1 MIDLEIADF
10 PALNFSFDF
19 LVYKNRLI
27 DDRIAARG
35 GAGTQTSSGRDS
47 PLQPERGVF
56 MPDRATNDLLN
67 RVGSGTSCD
76 VEYEIPA
83 NSPVMR
89 A

>member
-1 MIDLEIADF
+1 
-10 PALNFSFDF
+10 
-19 LVYKNRLI
+19 
-27 DDRIAARG
+27 
-35 GAGTQTSSGRDS
+35 
-47 PLQPERGVF
+47 

-89 A
+89 V